1 MLHDT
6 FYLYARFKGS
16 DANRYYVHNKNYLIE
31 VRVGRFNK
39 KVVKIAHV
47 HGYDNLHYPDSE
59 RRYEN
64 KAYFE
69 QSWKVIRDVTQE
81 TMNGGNSL

>member
-1 MLHDT
+1 MLTDT

-16 DANRYYVHNKNYLIE
+16 DSSRYYTNNKNYLLK
-31 VRVGRFNK
+31 VVVGKFGK
-39 KVVKIAHV
+39 KIVKIAHV
-47 HGYDNLHYPDSE
+47 HGYESNEYPDSQ

-69 QSWKVIRDVTQE
+69 KSWKVIKDVTQE
-81 TMNGGNSL
+81 M